1 MATTPVGADQFLN
14 ITVTI
19 EAGDGTSDQ
28 LGYPCLIYDDTG
40 DRYSIYTSAAAIA
53 AALTA
58 GDLTS
63 AAAAALTKAFSQAAP
78 VPAGVVAIRYDST
91 AGTPET
97 PIDGLEAAISA
108 GLDVGGVVL
117 ASGTESAQETLA
129 GWFAA
134 DTQRLARYLFFVQ
147 SNDTAL
153 YGGSKP
159 SSLDA
164 CEMQNCRVFYAS
176 DDTRYIAF
184 AALSRTCAKPMVG
197 TPTGNVQTNPGPAGA
212 FPNIRGVTPESALTA
227 ANIANLITNDV
238 GFLQAFD
245 HGSDSTERN
254 ISGSPNMYDGSDF
267 ATAVTA
273 IFASRQLRA
282 VLGALWQRY
291 ADAGASIPANNIGIG
306 ICESAAKGVLDEM
319 ASAGHFTLTDA
330 AYPGGYTIVGSIITV
345 SGNQRVQLAVTLAT
359 PGGIAGITVPVVAR
373 EVS

>member
-1 MATTPVGADQFLN
+1 MTPVGADQFLN

-19 EAGDGTSDQ
+19 EAGDGTSNQ
-28 LGYPCLIYDDTG
+28 LGYPCLIYDTTVAT
-40 DRYSIYTSAAAIA
+40 RYSIYTSAAAVA
-53 AALTA
+53 AALAA

-63 AAAAALTKAFSQAAP
+63 AAATALTTAFSQAAP

-91 AGTPET
+91 AGSPET
-97 PIDGLEAAISA
+97 PIIGLEAALSA
-108 GLDVGGVVL
+108 GLDAGGFVL
-117 ASGTESAQETLA
+117 LSGTETAQETLA
-129 GWFAA
+129 GWFSA
-134 DTQRLARYLFFVQ
+134 DSQRLARYLFFVQ

-164 CEMQNCRVFYAS
+164 CELQNCRVLYAS

-184 AALSRTCAKPMVG
+184 AALARVCAKPMVG
-197 TPTGNVQTNPGPAGA
+197 AATGNVQTSPGPAGA
-212 FPNIRGVTPESALTA
+212 YANIRGVTPESGLTA

-245 HGSDSTERN
+245 HGSDSTEYN
-254 ISGSPNMYDGSDF
+254 ISGSPNMYSGDDY
-267 ATAVTA
+267 ATAVSA
-273 IFASRQLRA
+273 IFAARQLRA

-291 ADAGASIPANNIGIG
+291 ADAGASIPANNAGIA
-306 ICESAAKGVLDEM
+306 ICESSAKPVLDEM
-319 ASAGHFTLTDA
+319 GAAGHFTLDDPD
-330 AYPGGYTIVGSIITV
+330 YPGGFTIVGSIITV